1 MAVTDETRRIAM
13 ARRAE
18 IVELSDAAV
27 IAIATAWVNLWDELE
42 PQYDQL
48 VQDLVAQYPT
58 GATPAQ
64 LDQAERVTQAMQT
77 TRERLDELAE
87 YADQRI
93 IQDIE
98 SIVAGAPPVV
108 LDGLRSQLPAGQ
120 ASAVIRFGGVSD
132 TALAAIVARTTSQIH
147 TATAPLSA
155 DMEAAMKRNLTQGI
169 IDGAN
174 PRTTARRIVRDTEG
188 AFNGGLARASRIAR
202 TEQIDA
208 HRAAHAATVA
218 ANTDLIS
225 ARVWMAT
232 PDARTC
238 MSCVAMSGTEFPPE
252 TVGPE
257 DHPQGRCAFID
268 KLRPWSELG
277 IDATEPPGMDTDL
290 KGWFDGLTED
300 TQRQMLGPG
309 RYELWQAGEI
319 SWDDLSVRREND
331 DWRAAYYETPLRGLS
346 GR

>member
-1 MAVTDETRRIAM
+1 MTDETRRIAM

-48 VQDLVAQYPT
+48 VQDLVTQYPA

-155 DMEAAMKRNLTQGI
+155 DMEAAMKRNLTKGI

-218 ANTDLIS
+218 ENTDLIA

-238 MSCVAMSGTEFPPE
+238 MSCVAMSGTEFPVD

-277 IDATEPPGMDTDL
+277 IDADEPPDIDTNL
-290 KGWFDGLTED
+290 TGWFDGLTED

-309 RYELWQAGEI
+309 RYELWQQGSI
-319 SWDDLSVRREND
+319 GWDDLSVRREND
-331 DWRAAYYETPLRGLS
+331 DWRAAYYETPLRELS